1 MRKLADAWSQI
12 WFQPSSTAPLELARI
27 GIGAALLSHYALAT
41 PYLSDFWGDAGWMPR
56 RLLEMETDSRLVQSL
71 FFYFTASWQLIAFHF
86 LFLACCLAFMLGWR
100 TSFVKWIVLIGQIS
114 YDHRNPMF
122 FYGVDKIL
130 AGLLLILCFAPIG
143 RALSL
148 DRVRAV
154 RAAKRVRSRRN
165 ASASTRANGPGR
177 ARG

>member
-1 MRKLADAWSQI
+1 
-12 WFQPSSTAPLELARI
+12 
-27 GIGAALLSHYALAT
+27 
-41 PYLSDFWGDAGWMPR
+41 
-56 RLLEMETDSRLVQSL
+56 
-71 FFYFTASWQLIAFHF
+71 
-86 LFLACCLAFMLGWR
+86 MLGWR
-100 TSFVKWIVLIGQIS
+100 TSWVKWIVLIGQIS

-130 AGLLLILCFAPIG
+130 AGLLLILCLAPIG

-154 RAAKRVRSRRN
+154 RAAKREQSRRD
-165 ASASTRANGPGR
+165 ASRFTAANGPAP